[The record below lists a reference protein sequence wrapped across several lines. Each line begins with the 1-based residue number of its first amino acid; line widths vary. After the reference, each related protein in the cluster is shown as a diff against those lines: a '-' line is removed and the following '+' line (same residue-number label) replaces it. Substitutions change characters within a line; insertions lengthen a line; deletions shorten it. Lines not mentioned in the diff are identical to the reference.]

1 MHRCKWVLSIA
12 AGVGCLLVV
21 SVIAASAQSAPSRL
35 ELAGQVNVLRLS
47 DSSDIHVGVG
57 GRLTLDLARW
67 FSVEGEYQFI
77 PSDELDTT
85 IRSIEG
91 SVMVLRY
98 ERRRSTALFGV
109 KTGHRGARVGVF
121 GKVRPGF
128 TVLTD
133 RGIDCVGEVCALV
146 LLAVP
151 DYRAEFALDV
161 GGVVEFYPSSRWT
174 ARVDVGSLVITH
186 RSSAPP
192 CAGGGCTTANLA
204 TSVGVGVRFE

>member
-1 MHRCKWVLSIA
+1 MRCCKWVLSSV
-12 AGVGCLLVV
+12 AGVVCALVV
-21 SVIAASAQSAPSRL
+21 GAIAASAQSTPSRL

-47 DSSDIHVGVG
+47 DSSDTNVGLG
-57 GRLTLDLARW
+57 GRLTFDVTPW
-67 FSVEGEYQFI
+67 FSVEGDYQFI
-77 PSDELDTT
+77 PSDQLDVT

-91 SVMVLRY
+91 SVLGLRY

-109 KTGHRGARVGVF
+109 KTGYRGERVGAF

-133 RGIDCVGEVCALV
+133 RGVDCVGEMCALV

-151 DYRAEFALDV
+151 DYRSEFALDV
-161 GGVVEFYPSSRWT
+161 GGAIEFYPSSRWT
-174 ARVDVGSLVITH
+174 ARVDVGSLVIRH

-192 CAGGGCTTANLA
+192 CAGGGCTTSNLV
-204 TSVGVGVRFE
+204 TSVGVGVRF